1 MYRKIFIEIAAGYN
15 GEFDL
20 LILSQLSNHVKD
32 KRCFIKIIRALGLN
46 LTEKWI
52 VI

>member
-32 KRCFIKIIRALGLN
+32 KRCFIKKSFALLG
-46 LTEKWI
+46 
-52 VI
+52 

>member
-32 KRCFIKIIRALGLN
+32 KRYFIKIIRALGLN
-46 LTEKWI
+46 LTEK
-52 VI
+52 